1 MLINNVPAATL
12 AIIVAGLVREGI
24 CFRASPDD
32 DKAST
37 FTIELT
43 GGH

>member
-1 MLINNVPAATL
+1 MFINNVPTEML
-12 AIIVAGLVREGI
+12 AVIVAGLVREGI
-24 CFRASPDD
+24 CFRATADD
-32 DKAST
+32 DKGST

>member
-1 MLINNVPAATL
+1 MFINAVPAEQLAT
-12 AIIVAGLVREGI
+12 IVAGLVREGI
-24 CFRASPDD
+24 CFKANPDD
-32 DKAST
+32 DAGRT